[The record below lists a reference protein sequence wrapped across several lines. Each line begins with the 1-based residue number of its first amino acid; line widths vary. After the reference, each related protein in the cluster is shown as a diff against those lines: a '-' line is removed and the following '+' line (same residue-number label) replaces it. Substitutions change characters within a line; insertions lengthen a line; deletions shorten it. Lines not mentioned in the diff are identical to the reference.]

1 MTPPPF
7 YVDETYGPRLVGL
20 LEEMNLRAVTYRDV
34 PDINAADPDTAW
46 IPIVANRKWIAL
58 THDKKLRSKRAE
70 RQAIQ
75 NARLRV
81 VVIATKDSTED
92 EAASVIGVHRK
103 SVLALAHYMPPP
115 FIISLTRQRLDF
127 TWLGP

>member
-20 LEEMNLRAVTYRDV
+20 LQEMNLRAVTYRDV
-34 PDINAADPDTAW
+34 LDIDAADPDTAW
-46 IPIVANRKWIAL
+46 IPKVANRKWIAV

-75 NARLRV
+75 NAGLRV

-92 EAASVIGVHRK
+92 E
-103 SVLALAHYMPPP
+103 LPM
-115 FIISLTRQRLDF
+115 
-127 TWLGP
+127 

>member
-1 MTPPPF
+1 M
-7 YVDETYGPRLVGL
+7 D
-20 LEEMNLRAVTYRDV
+20 LRAVTYRDV

-46 IPIVANRKWIAL
+46 IPKVANRKWIAV

-70 RQAIQ
+70 RHAIQ

-92 EAASVIGVHRK
+92 EAAYVIGEHRK
-103 SVLALAHYMPPP
+103 SVLALAQYMPPP
-115 FIISLTRQRLDF
+115 FIISLTRQKLEF